1 MAAQRI
7 GVSPVKLDGGTDEPR
22 GGGRPMEP
30 LLPAALLLP
39 ALLDVATYLVWSMG
53 AVVVLGPMA
62 LLKTVRLPARLGIQ
76 EVKEAELDDAQRRWF
91 AELDGLLGSQG
102 FRPALTCVAAGLPSK
117 NLSRLYLSTGD
128 PTIAVASA
136 VSDTKQDVRLA
147 KSYVEFA
154 ADFQDGTSVLTTPVL
169 EQGGLVAHPQ
179 ARVFRHPRLR
189 NPLALKQKHDEH
201 LRPLLARGAR
211 FYTAEQLAEVVEAD
225 HARKMEHNVALKR
238 WRRDG
243 DAYRLTFRNALRVV
257 AQYLNP
263 FSEQAWD
270 VRVAIAL
277 VLALIPSL
285 GAIVLGVA
293 QPAWQPWAQ
302 SLSPG
307 LQPGIAWLCVFTPVV
322 LLGAAVLGAVL
333 EARAVTWVF
342 FFHLAENGA
351 LGPDGRSTFESLAAL
366 AVILAG
372 VKTAGWTSNLVNT
385 RRQLV

>member
-1 MAAQRI
+1 
-7 GVSPVKLDGGTDEPR
+7 
-22 GGGRPMEP
+22 MEP
-30 LLPAALLLP
+30 SLSAALLLP
-39 ALLDVATYLVWSMG
+39 ALLEVLTYLVWSMG
-53 AVVVLGPMA
+53 AVVVVGPVV
-62 LLKTVRLPARLGIQ
+62 LLKTIRLPARLGIQ
-76 EVKEAELDDAQRRWF
+76 AVKEEELDDTQRRWF

-102 FRPALTCVAAGLPSK
+102 FRPALTCVAAGLPTK
-117 NLSRLYLSTGD
+117 NLSRVYLSSGD
-128 PTIAVASA
+128 PSIAVASA
-136 VSDTKQDVRLA
+136 LSDTKGPVIA

-169 EQGGLVAHPQ
+169 EQGGIVPHPQ
-179 ARVFRHPRLR
+179 SKIFRHPRAR
-189 NPLALKQKHDEH
+189 NPLALKQIHDEH
-201 LRPLLARGAR
+201 VRPLLARGAR

-225 HARKMEHNVALKR
+225 HARKMEHNVQLKR

-243 DAYRLTFRNALRVV
+243 DTYRLTLRNAVRAV

-270 VRVAIAL
+270 VRAAIAL
-277 VLALIPSL
+277 VLALIPAL
-285 GAIVLGVA
+285 GAIVLGAA
-293 QPAWQPWAQ
+293 QPAWQPWVQ
-302 SLSPG
+302 SLAPG

-322 LLGAAVLGAVL
+322 LLGSTVLGAVL

-351 LGPDGRSTFESLAAL
+351 LAPDGRSTFETLAAL

-372 VKTAGWTSNLVNT
+372 VRTAAWASNLVNT